1 VSTVVTE
8 AALENHHKIKETSKF
23 KSPIQKKEIFFIVL
37 QIFLALGVKML
48 FYCLVVCEEF
58 SLHLLFVFLCDSRDV
73 LRNFRDPPH
82 KITPNIKRKN
92 LKIAKQS
99 LLKTL

>member
-1 VSTVVTE
+1 MSIVVTE
-8 AALENHHKIKETSKF
+8 AALENHRKIKETSKF
-23 KSPIQKKEIFFIVL
+23 KSPIQKKRFFFIVL

-48 FYCLVVCEEF
+48 FYCIVVCDEF
-58 SLHLLFVFLCDSRDV
+58 SLLLLFLFLCDSRYA